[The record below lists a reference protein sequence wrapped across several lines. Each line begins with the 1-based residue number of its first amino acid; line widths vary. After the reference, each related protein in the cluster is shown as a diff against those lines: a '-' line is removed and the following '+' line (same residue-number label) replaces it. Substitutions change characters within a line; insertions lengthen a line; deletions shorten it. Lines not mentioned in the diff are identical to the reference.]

1 MVAWII
7 RALLSHSVEEYVLEI
22 SESNAAWGINVTD
35 RSRRWSRDVRLRG
48 GFELRC
54 FLALSYLNVLKRFPN
69 DNKDRNFRCL

>member
-69 DNKDRNFRCL
+69 YNKDRNFRCL